1 MLPWYEIEMVW
12 EYYLKIEDT
21 FPGFDTR
28 DYINLEKLKQY
39 IQLIEHGQS
48 FYLCLEQK
56 FLQLMDLK
64 GSIKS

>member
-39 IQLIEHGQS
+39 IQYEWI
-48 FYLCLEQK
+48 
-56 FLQLMDLK
+56 D
-64 GSIKS
+64 

>member
-28 DYINLEKLKQY
+28 DYIN
-39 IQLIEHGQS
+39 
-48 FYLCLEQK
+48 
-56 FLQLMDLK
+56 FLQRVNEEPIQKIL
-64 GSIKS
+64 IFV